1 MKRTLY
7 TCAKAIAAA
16 LLICGVACSDGP
28 EAAAPTFDTASGLAR
43 CRSARAELDDAWMRL
58 DAARAAVV
66 PSSAV
71 PAAGVGSSGDRRD
84 PETELAA
91 AQTAFDLAYGDDQ
104 AALTEFL
111 NAALRTGAADRDIA
125 VALSLYADSAIRC
138 ATDVIARSGDYRRAI
153 DLLETARG
161 YFAEAHAALPPDLL
175 AALERA
181 RRFSVITKARFDRL
195 ARGMTDAQVKV
206 LVGVPYADNVRR
218 SEVAGKQVTSWLYRS
233 EDGGV
238 SALYFDDSLR
248 LYAWRWN
255 VRQGG

>member
-1 MKRTLY
+1 MKRTMC
-7 TCAKAIAAA
+7 TCMKAIAGT

-28 EAAAPTFDTASGLAR
+28 EAAGPPFDAAGGLAR
-43 CRSARAELDDAWMRL
+43 CRAARAELDDAWRRL
-58 DAARAAVV
+58 DAARAALV
-66 PSSAV
+66 PGSTAS
-71 PAAGVGSSGDRRD
+71 AAGTD
-84 PETELAA
+84 PTADPSTPEIELAA

-111 NAALRTGAADRDIA
+111 NAALRARVADQETG
-125 VALSLYADSAIRC
+125 VALNLYADSAIRR
-138 ATDVIARSGDYRRAI
+138 AADVITRSGDYRRAI

-161 YFAEAHAALPPDLL
+161 YFAEANAVPPPRLL

-195 ARGMTDAQVKV
+195 ARGMTDEQVKA
-206 LVGVPYADNVRR
+206 LVGVPNAANVRR

-233 EDGGV
+233 EEGGV

-255 VRQGG
+255 VRLGG

>member
-1 MKRTLY
+1 MKRTMR
-7 TCAKAIAAA
+7 TCVRTIAAA
-16 LLICGVACSDGP
+16 LLICGVACSDGR
-28 EAAAPTFDTASGLAR
+28 EAAAPAFDAAGGLAR
-43 CRSARAELDDAWMRL
+43 CRTARAELDEAWRRL
-58 DAARAAVV
+58 DAARAALV
-66 PSSAV
+66 PGSTVSTAGAGSA
-71 PAAGVGSSGDRRD
+71 GDRST
-84 PETELAA
+84 PEIELAA

-111 NAALRTGAADRDIA
+111 NAALRAGKADQETA
-125 VALSLYADSAIRC
+125 VVLDLYADSAIRC
-138 ATDVIARSGDYRRAI
+138 AADVITHAGDYRRAV

-161 YFAEAHAALPPDLL
+161 YFADARATPPPALL

-181 RRFSVITKARFDRL
+181 RRFSVITRARFDRL
-195 ARGMTDAQVKV
+195 ARGMTDEQVKA
-206 LVGVPYADNVRR
+206 LVGVPHSGNVHR

-255 VRQGG
+255 VRPGG